1 MVDWIKVLIDKIF
14 NPFTRPFRFVGTSLR
29 QFYPFGN
36 SSGNERT
43 NPEPQRNKYK
53 KCKWRKRTKRH
64 ERRPQSEESQSNP
77 TSSSP
82 LSLRPVQGAQRV
94 CVQLKGRRKTLSLL
108 NCPKPK
114 VKRIS
119 RTKLI
124 HASRVSP
131 QPSSHLTLVIC
142 SGSMIFRSG
151 NEKCSGGSE
160 SSRKSEKFELVLPVP
175 DSELGLD
182 SGFYPLGIP
191 AVLTAHAVSN
201 LRSVN

>member
-1 MVDWIKVLIDKIF
+1 MLLRLRPRIAATVKRAHSCGSDRGGAKMVDWIKVVLIDKIF

-43 NPEPQRNKYK
+43 NPEPQRNKCK

-114 VKRIS
+114 VKRIL
-119 RTKLI
+119 RTKLK
-124 HASRVSP
+124 HASRARGWHSNVRSTP
-131 QPSSHLTLVIC
+131 IFVLGQGARSS
-142 SGSMIFRSG
+142 
-151 NEKCSGGSE
+151 
-160 SSRKSEKFELVLPVP
+160 
-175 DSELGLD
+175 
-182 SGFYPLGIP
+182 
-191 AVLTAHAVSN
+191 
-201 LRSVN
+201 